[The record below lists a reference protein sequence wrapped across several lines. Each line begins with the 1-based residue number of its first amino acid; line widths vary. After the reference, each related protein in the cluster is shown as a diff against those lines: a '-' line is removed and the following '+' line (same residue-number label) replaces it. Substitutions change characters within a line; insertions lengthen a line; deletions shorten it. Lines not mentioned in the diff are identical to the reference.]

1 MRDRCVGRSRAGTA
15 ASAGG
20 RQRRLLVIVA
30 AASLVLITAGPARAH
45 DPLFL
50 GEDQT
55 TPETGPLLPDGT
67 ISFALYGEIGG
78 DGDSRGLQVA
88 FEDGDGLFV
97 ELLVPDGPP
106 ENLLGDADLPTAT
119 ITGPDG
125 SERVIGAPVRGSFF
139 EPFTATSYLRLGSIT
154 DVAVG
159 GIYDIVITGVAPAR
173 FTLAVGTRETFG
185 TPVERVEDRVSSFE
199 DLDAALTNWLE
210 APPGEASA
218 AREEAEESASGPGSS
233 TTSAAGGNPV
243 EAAAAEVD
251 GSTTTVLSAPSTE
264 RDAASAADPAS
275 GEDGGPWVLVVA
287 AGSVLVAIA
296 GVVGW
301 GVVRRRRESG
311 PA

>member
-1 MRDRCVGRSRAGTA
+1 M
-15 ASAGG
+15 
-20 RQRRLLVIVA
+20 VA
-30 AASLVLITAGPARAH
+30 AALLVLITAGPAHAH

-55 TPETGPLLPDGT
+55 TPEAGPLLPDGT

-78 DGDSRGLQVA
+78 NGDTRGLQVA
-88 FEDGDGLFV
+88 FEDGDELFL
-97 ELLVPDGPP
+97 ELLVPDGAP
-106 ENLLGDADLPTAT
+106 ENLLGDADLPAAT

-125 SERVIGAPVRGSFF
+125 SGRVIGAPVRGSFF

-159 GIYDIVITGVAPAR
+159 GIYDIVITGTAPAR

-199 DLDAALTNWLE
+199 DLDTALTSWLE
-210 APPGEASA
+210 TPPGEGSGAG
-218 AREEAEESASGPGSS
+218 EEAQDSASGPESS
-233 TTSAAGGNPV
+233 TTSAAGGDPV
-243 EAAAAEVD
+243 EAAAAEGD
-251 GSTTTVLSAPSTE
+251 GSSTTVPSAPSAE
-264 RDAASAADPAS
+264 KDAAAEADPAT
-275 GEDGGPWVLVVA
+275 GEDGGPWVLIVA
-287 AGSVLVAIA
+287 GGSILVAIA
-296 GVVGW
+296 GAVGW